1 MITETNLLE
10 FGFKKHCE
18 TPESSG
24 EDHDWHYYTLDM
36 GDICLI
42 SSANDELNENN
53 SWTVRLFDYNSI
65 MITDNHKLGNLIQ
78 AIKQVII

>member
-1 MITETNLLE
+1 MITEVDLLE
-10 FGFKKHCE
+10 FGFIKNSE
-18 TPESSG
+18 TAEATG
-24 EDHDWHYYTLDM
+24 YEYDWYYYTLYM

-42 SSANDELNENN
+42 SSANDELNESS